1 MDFLHKYGVERK
13 EDGVILTLY
22 VSDFDTEFANELG
35 TKVTSSHQETICDY
49 AIKRFPHLKIKAIKI
64 VCGGIMIGMCAFK
77 KLAQQKPSA
86 NAPPPEQTFQTILI
100 NKYDH

>member
-1 MDFLHKYGVERK
+1 MEFLHKYGVERQ

-35 TKVTSSHQETICDY
+35 TKVTSSHQEAICDY
-49 AIKRFPHLKIKAIKI
+49 ATRRFPHLKIKTVKI

-77 KLAQQKPSA
+77 ALAQQKSSA
-86 NAPPPEQTFQTILI
+86 NAPPPEQTFQTTLL
-100 NKYDH
+100 NKHDY